1 LQREYEACVSVPVL
15 FKGILCPPIFTL
27 RRIELQREDG
37 LRPTSNVVERIEVA
51 FILQKKIAAI

>member
-15 FKGILCPPIFTL
+15 FKGILWPADL
-27 RRIELQREDG
+27 HRIELQREDG
-37 LRPTSNVVERIEVA
+37 LRPTSNVVERIEVD